1 MKFPLRLVAFFVFL
15 TSVASTSFAEDRPNI
30 LFIFADDQS
39 YETVRAFEMT
49 DIDTPNLDK
58 LVERGTTFTHAYNM
72 GSWSG
77 AVCVASRHMLNTG
90 AFVWNAERLSQGLG
104 RGGKKGE
111 QVPKVDSG
119 IPDFQKE
126 GLMWSQLMSQS
137 GYRTYFTGKWHVKA
151 DPNKIFDVAR
161 HIRGG
166 MPQQT
171 PAGYDRPVQG
181 IPDKW
186 SPYDMA
192 FGGFWEGG
200 KHWSEVVG
208 DDACDFLNEAKADA
222 NPFFMYVAFNA
233 PHDPRQAPKEFVDRY
248 PLDRIAIPE
257 NFQTDYPDRNL
268 IDNPASL
275 RDEHLAPVPRTKFA
289 VQVHRQEYYA
299 IITHMDEQIGRIIDA
314 LEKSG
319 KADNTYIVFTA
330 DHGLAVGHHGF
341 MGKQNL
347 YEHSTRVPFM
357 ITGPNIEAGKKMNT
371 PIYLQDVMPTSLELA
386 GIEKP
391 EHVEFQSLL
400 PVLAGK
406 SQGYESIYGA
416 YLKSQRSI
424 TKDGF
429 KLIVYP
435 KIPKVLLY
443 DLVNDPMEMN
453 DLSAEKPAK
462 VAGLFTALLNLQEEV
477 NDTVDLKAVFPE
489 LSK

>member
-1 MKFPLRLVAFFVFL
+1 MTYTWRKLLLVLAGSLAAL
-15 TSVASTSFAEDRPNI
+15 TSFGEDRPNI
-30 LFIFADDQS
+30 LFIFSDDQC
-39 YETVRAFEMT
+39 YETIRAFEKT

-104 RGGKKGE
+104 GKAKASAGTAA
-111 QVPKVDSG
+111 G
-119 IPDFQKE
+119 IPNFQEE

-137 GYRTYFTGKWHVKA
+137 GYLTYFTGKWHVRA
-151 DPNKIFDVAR
+151 DANKIFDVAR
-161 HIRGG
+161 NVRGG

-171 PAGYDRPVQG
+171 KTGYDRPVQG
-181 IPDKW
+181 VPDAW
-186 SPYDMA
+186 RPFDRS

-208 DDACDFLNEAKADA
+208 DDACDFLSEAKADE
-222 NPFFMYVAFNA
+222 NPFFMYIAFNA

-248 PLDRIAIPE
+248 PLDRIMIPE
-257 NFQTDYPDRNL
+257 NYQPDYPDRKL
-268 IDNPASL
+268 IDNPVTL
-275 RDEHLAPVPRTKFA
+275 RDERLSPVPRTEYA

-299 IITHMDEQIGRIIDA
+299 IITHMDEQVGRILDA

-319 KADNTYIVFTA
+319 KADNTYIVFTS

-347 YEHSTRVPFM
+347 YDHSTHVPFM
-357 ITGPNIEAGKKMNT
+357 IVGPDIEAGKKMDT

-391 EHVEFQSLL
+391 DHVEFQSLL
-400 PVLAGK
+400 PILAGESK
-406 SQGYESIYGA
+406 GYESIYGA

-435 KIPKVLLY
+435 KVPRVILY
-443 DLVNDPMEMN
+443 DLENDPMEMN
-453 DLSAEKPAK
+453 DLAEAK
-462 VAGLFTALLNLQEEV
+462 QSKVLSLFSSLLALQDEL
-477 NDTVDLKAVFPE
+477 NDTVDLKIVFPH
-489 LSK
+489 LVK